1 MAANGK
7 QGRVRFGAFELDAAA
22 GGLRRDGRAVK
33 IQPQP
38 LRVLALLVEHAGDV
52 VSREALR
59 QAIWDQA
66 TFVEFDQGLN
76 YCIRQIRQ
84 VLGDDPAEPVYVRTL
99 KKRGYEFIAPV
110 DRLSS
115 NSRPNGHAAE
125 PSVAVLP
132 FVDMS
137 PDRDHEWFSDGIAA
151 EIITAL
157 ARTPG
162 LKVIS
167 RTSAFAFKDER
178 KDIRHVAEVLG
189 VSAVLEGTVRT
200 AGTRVRVTAQLINAS
215 DGSHLWS
222 ERYDRDLT
230 DVFAVQ
236 DEIASSIATALK
248 VRLTPRSIAPRGT
261 ANVAAYQAYLKARYH
276 WSRATPDSYAMF
288 KEFIDYAIELDPA
301 FALAHSLLG
310 AYYTGLVGLGAR
322 PANEVM
328 PLARVS
334 GEKALRLDPNL
345 AEARALQAVV
355 IGQYDFNWKEAER
368 QWQLALTQTPIS
380 PDICFWYGN
389 HYLLQIGRADEAVEA
404 MTRGLKA
411 DPLNPLYRYLLAL
424 ALCHIGR
431 YNDAE
436 AELRC
441 ALEREQNFAR
451 AIGTLAAVHAYQ
463 GRFEEALPL
472 AERAY
477 SLMPSNSEA
486 IGRLAALV
494 IRTGDQKRAALLI
507 EKLRASE
514 SYDVPLGLAVFHA
527 MCGELDA
534 AAGWTAK
541 LIEQRHPAIVRILG
555 PLLSNSAHWAGL
567 RRMMNL
573 S

>member
-167 RTSAFAFKDER
+167 RENVPPFMFM
-178 KDIRHVAEVLG
+178 VVLG
-189 VSAVLEGTVRT
+189 
-200 AGTRVRVTAQLINAS
+200 
-215 DGSHLWS
+215 
-222 ERYDRDLT
+222 
-230 DVFAVQ
+230 
-236 DEIASSIATALK
+236 K
-248 VRLTPRSIAPRGT
+248 
-261 ANVAAYQAYLKARYH
+261 K
-276 WSRATPDSYAMF
+276 
-288 KEFIDYAIELDPA
+288 
-301 FALAHSLLG
+301 
-310 AYYTGLVGLGAR
+310 
-322 PANEVM
+322 
-328 PLARVS
+328 
-334 GEKALRLDPNL
+334 
-345 AEARALQAVV
+345 
-355 IGQYDFNWKEAER
+355 
-368 QWQLALTQTPIS
+368 
-380 PDICFWYGN
+380 
-389 HYLLQIGRADEAVEA
+389 
-404 MTRGLKA
+404 
-411 DPLNPLYRYLLAL
+411 
-424 ALCHIGR
+424 
-431 YNDAE
+431 
-436 AELRC
+436 
-441 ALEREQNFAR
+441 
-451 AIGTLAAVHAYQ
+451 
-463 GRFEEALPL
+463 
-472 AERAY
+472 
-477 SLMPSNSEA
+477 
-486 IGRLAALV
+486 
-494 IRTGDQKRAALLI
+494 
-507 EKLRASE
+507 
-514 SYDVPLGLAVFHA
+514 
-527 MCGELDA
+527 
-534 AAGWTAK
+534 
-541 LIEQRHPAIVRILG
+541 
-555 PLLSNSAHWAGL
+555 
-567 RRMMNL
+567 
-573 S
+573 